1 MVKTWHPF
9 KGAQQLVFNSLAAVE
24 DGTAY
29 KRAGDEVTGGA
40 GFRFDHASPAYAGH
54 AVNMGL
60 LHCLKL
66 QQQEQ
71 SQPLQNNK
79 RKTEI
84 RFINMQVV

>member
-1 MVKTWHPF
+1 M
-9 KGAQQLVFNSLAAVE
+9 FNSLAAVE

-66 QQQEQ
+66 QQQDAKEQ
-71 SQPLQNNK
+71 PQPLPTDYVN
-79 RKTEI
+79 
-84 RFINMQVV
+84 